1 MTTIKKS
8 RAEKQSKGFLKGEAL
23 RKNTTNMPT
32 DLGSRSERCDLF
44 MGVYYMFL
52 FCFVLF
58 FKTRKGAIL
67 EIVY

>member
-32 DLGSRSERCDLF
+32 NLGSRSERCDLF
-44 MGVYYMFL
+44 VGVYYMFL
-52 FCFVLF
+52 FCFVL
-58 FKTRKGAIL
+58 
-67 EIVY
+67 

>member
-44 MGVYYMFL
+44 MGVYYML
-52 FCFVLF
+52 CFVLC
-58 FKTRKGAIL
+58 FKTRKRAIL